1 MLAYSKTKKS
11 SKNVCTISCQYNKV
25 QETPSPN
32 RERLD

>member
-11 SKNVCTISCQYNKV
+11 SKNVSTISCQYNKV
-25 QETPSPN
+25 REKPSTN